1 MNTEEIQEI
10 KTDAKVDFIGEQLT
24 QEVYRGVSLNRI
36 MQNIIE
42 RVESLEARY
51 RAGYKDKTYEMRNE
65 LTYLH
70 NEVYELQKLLGLH
83 GEEPK
88 VHKEE
93 KYGYY

>member
-1 MNTEEIQEI
+1 MNTKEIQEI
-10 KTDAKVDFIGEQLT
+10 KAEAKVDFIGEKLT

-51 RAGYKDKTYEMRNE
+51 KAGYKDKTYEMRNE
-65 LTYLH
+65 LSYLH
-70 NEVYELQKLLGLH
+70 NEVYELQKLQGMH
-83 GEEPK
+83 GETPK
-88 VHKEE
+88 TPRGE

>member
-10 KTDAKVDFIGEQLT
+10 KTEARVDFIGEQLT

-51 RAGYKDKTYEMRNE
+51 KAGYKDKTYEMRNE

-70 NEVYELQKLLGLH
+70 NEVNELQELH
-83 GEEPK
+83 GMHGEIPK
-88 VHKEE
+88 KEMKG
-93 KYGYY
+93 KYEYF